1 MLQIFT
7 FVATQLY
14 RYGRDLLFFLLVVC
28 VCARFGFVMSMG
40 HGTWDMMGHDGLGSQ
55 VVLFGTVHCKFTF
68 SLHSFFG
75 IHGKGP
81 GGLGLAWVW
90 VGLLVHHIS
99 FIFSGTH
106 VW

>member
-14 RYGRDLLFFLLVVC
+14 RYGRDLLFIFSSSSVC
-28 VCARFGFVMSMG
+28 VHGLGSFCQWEG
-40 HGTWDMMGHDGLGSQ
+40 HGTWDMVGLDLTG
-55 VVLFGTVHCKFTF
+55 VCLARFPFF
-68 SLHSFFG
+68 LSFFG

-81 GGLGLAWVW
+81 GGLGWV
-90 VGLLVHHIS
+90 VGSSHFLY
-99 FIFSGTH
+99 FSGTH